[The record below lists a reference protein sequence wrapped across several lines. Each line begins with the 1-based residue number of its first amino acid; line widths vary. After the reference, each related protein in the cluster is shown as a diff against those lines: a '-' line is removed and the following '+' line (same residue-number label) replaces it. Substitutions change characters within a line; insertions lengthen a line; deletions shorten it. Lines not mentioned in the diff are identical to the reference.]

1 MKSSTVLRAAIAVVA
16 ALDLSACNMLNRLSE
31 IGDEP
36 KITDI
41 QNPTTQPTYQPV
53 TMPMPAPVIAERQ
66 PSSLWRPGAR
76 AFLKDQRANNVGDVV
91 TVVINVNESAQ
102 ISNETKSARTSAET
116 AQATNFLGI
125 ESELNKVLP
134 DAVNPASL
142 VNTGSTSAND
152 GNGSV
157 NRSEQVTLSVAATIT
172 QVLPNGNLVV
182 QGRQE
187 MRINYEVRDLQV
199 AGVIRPQDISAINT
213 IPFDQIAEARLSY
226 AGHGQ
231 ISDKQQP
238 RYGEQIFDVLFP
250 F

>member
-1 MKSSTVLRAAIAVVA
+1 MKPSTALRATIAVVA
-16 ALDLSACNMLNRLSE
+16 ALDLGACNMLNRLSE

-41 QNPTTQPTYQPV
+41 QNPTTQPSYQPV

-76 AFLKDQRANNVGDVV
+76 AFLKDQRASNVGDVV

-102 ISNETKSARTSAET
+102 ISNETKSGRSSEERAD
-116 AQATNFLGI
+116 ATNFLGF
-125 ESELNKVLP
+125 ESKLSKVLP
-134 DAVNPASL
+134 SAVDPTSL
-142 VNTGSTSAND
+142 VHTDSTSAND
-152 GNGSV
+152 GSGSV

-187 MRINYEVRDLQV
+187 MRVNYEVRNLQV
-199 AGVIRPQDISAINT
+199 AGVIRPQDISATNT

>member
-1 MKSSTVLRAAIAVVA
+1 MKFSTLLRAAIAVIA

-31 IGDEP
+31 VGDEP

-41 QNPTTQPTYQPV
+41 QNPTSQPNYQPV
-53 TMPMPAPVIAERQ
+53 TMPMPAPVMAERQ

-76 AFLKDQRANNVGDVV
+76 AFLKDQRASNVGDVV
-91 TVVINVNESAQ
+91 TVVINLDESAK
-102 ISNETKSARTSAET
+102 ISNESVRHRASGERAD
-116 AQATNFLGI
+116 ATNALGF
-125 ESELNKVLP
+125 ETKLSKVFP
-134 DAVNPASL
+134 SAIDPTSL
-142 VNTGSTSAND
+142 IHTDSTSDTD
-152 GNGSV
+152 GKGTV
-157 NRSEQVTLSVAATIT
+157 DRAEKVTLTVAATIT

-187 MRINYEVRDLQV
+187 MRVNYEVRQLQV
-199 AGVIRPQDISAINT
+199 AGVIRPQDITATNT

-226 AGHGQ
+226 GGHGQ
-231 ISDKQQP
+231 ISDVQQA